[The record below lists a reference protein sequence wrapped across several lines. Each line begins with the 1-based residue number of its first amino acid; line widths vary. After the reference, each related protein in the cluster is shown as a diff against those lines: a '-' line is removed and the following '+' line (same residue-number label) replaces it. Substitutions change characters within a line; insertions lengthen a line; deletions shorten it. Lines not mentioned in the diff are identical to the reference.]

1 MMKWLSVSP
10 SLRWIPVFMVD
21 SIPMRIAIISPCMGR
36 YGGLEGFVL
45 TVATGISC
53 MPGFNVEV
61 IFKRA
66 GAFELH
72 ADLESK
78 IRQSGV
84 NVSFCDKASWP
95 LWQAIR
101 RADLVHL
108 QNPCPDVTV
117 MARLARPPLLINVI
131 NHLGQGGGWHQRLWL
146 GCLKLAKRRFYISE
160 FVRRTWE
167 GTEEAWSGSRVVF
180 PICELSPLEPLPVG
194 ERKGF
199 VFVAR
204 WIENKG
210 LDTLVEAYA
219 RAKLEPEQWPLQL
232 LGDGPMRP
240 KIEARFK
247 ELGLKSVEMPGFITE
262 QEKSERI
269 RRSRFAVIPPNTRED
284 FGLVAIEARHLGLP
298 CLITRDGGVP
308 EAAGKHALSC
318 EPGDVDG
325 LAALLR
331 QAAAMSESEYSQMA
345 SAAHESLE
353 SELVRTEFYASVY
366 RDMVAA
372 KQKGKP
378 KMEGGPGT
386 ST

>member
-1 MMKWLSVSP
+1 MA
-10 SLRWIPVFMVD
+10 D
-21 SIPMRIAIISPCMGR
+21 SMPMRIAIISPCMGR

-45 TVATGISC
+45 TVAAGIFKI
-53 MPGFNVEV
+53 PGFNVEV

-72 ADLESK
+72 SDLESK

-84 NVSFCDKASWP
+84 SVSFCDKASWP

-108 QNPCPDVTV
+108 QNPCPDVAIMTRF
-117 MARLARPPLLINVI
+117 ARKPLLINII
-131 NHLGQGGGWHQRLWL
+131 NHLGQGGGLHQRLWR
-146 GCLKLAKRRFYISE
+146 GCLTLAKRRFYISE

-167 GTEEAWSGSRVVF
+167 GTNQAWPGSQVVF

-219 RAKLEPEQWPLQL
+219 SAALDPEQWLLHL
-232 LGDGPMRP
+232 LGDGPLRP
-240 KIEARFK
+240 KIEARVK
-247 ELGLKSVEMPGFITE
+247 ELGLLGVDMPGFITE

-269 RRSRFAVIPPNTRED
+269 RRCRFAVIPPNTRED

-308 EAAGKHALSC
+308 EAAGKYTLSC

-325 LAALLR
+325 LATLLR
-331 QAAAMSESEYSQMA
+331 QAAAMSEFEYSKMA

-353 SELVRTEFYASVY
+353 SELVRPEFYASVY
-366 RDMVAA
+366 REMVAA
-372 KQKGKP
+372 NRKGKQK
-378 KMEGGPGT
+378 ME
-386 ST
+386 S